1 MSDKFGKFGKF
12 SKPGEFTETKEEIKE
27 DVKVEETPTTF
38 GKVRVDE
45 ATEATSEV
53 KEEIEEG
60 GKFMEDKF
68 YTPPVTEA
76 KTEVEEKP
84 SYNTVKKEPEV
95 KPKSS
100 EPKMFETVRETKA
113 AVKENIE
120 RANAHQNNNI
130 NKLGGIRKME
140 GRKAD
145 IISLRVNVRLGDI
158 AAFLQ
163 GEIQTPFDIN
173 LKEFSPERELQTV
186 DENDRKNM
194 ETIIKKIVAYGEDN
208 SYLNTVPVI
217 TVETKYLKAPIDDI
231 NLIAIGIN
239 QEKPSLQNFSSK
251 YCVPHIVDRAGGQS
265 DVFLD
270 TATVVALTAC
280 ELLNNCIS
288 KDEVAN
294 RNSQYAIAISFNR
307 RDGYTVEFGNKNYR
321 EVR

>member
-12 SKPGEFTETKEEIKE
+12 SKPGEYGDEAKEVVTEET
-27 DVKVEETPTTF
+27 KVEETPTTF

-45 ATEATSEV
+45 TTTEV
-53 KEEIEEG
+53 KEEIKEG

-95 KPKSS
+95 KPKAS

-120 RANAHQNNNI
+120 RANAHQNNN
-130 NKLGGIRKME
+130 KLGGIRKME

-145 IISLRVNVRLGDI
+145 IIALRVNVRLGDL

-163 GEIQTPFDIN
+163 GEITTPFDIN

-194 ETIIKKIVAYGEDN
+194 ESIVKKIVAYGEDS

-217 TVETKYLKAPIDDI
+217 TVDTKYLKAPIDDI

-239 QEKPSLQNFSSK
+239 QEKPSLQNFNNK

-270 TATVVALTAC
+270 TATVVTLTAC
-280 ELLNNCIS
+280 ELLNNCIN
-288 KDEVAN
+288 KDDILN
-294 RNSQYAIAISFNR
+294 RNSQYAVAISFNK
-307 RDGYTVEFGNKNYR
+307 RDGYTVEFVNKNYR

>member
-12 SKPGEFTETKEEIKE
+12 NKPGEYGDEAKEVITEET
-27 DVKVEETPTTF
+27 KVEETPTTF

-45 ATEATSEV
+45 TTEV
-53 KEEIEEG
+53 KEEIKEG
-60 GKFMEDKF
+60 GKVMEDKF

-76 KTEVEEKP
+76 KTEVE
-84 SYNTVKKEPEV
+84 SNTVKKEPEA
-95 KPKSS
+95 KPKAS

-120 RANAHQNNNI
+120 RANAHQNNN
-130 NKLGGIRKME
+130 KLGGIRKME

-145 IISLRVNVRLGDI
+145 IIALRVNVRLGDL

-163 GEIQTPFDIN
+163 GEITTPFDIN

-194 ETIIKKIVAYGEDN
+194 ESIVKKIVAYGEDS

-217 TVETKYLKAPIDDI
+217 TVDTKYLKAPIDDI

-239 QEKPSLQNFSSK
+239 QEKPSLQNFNNK

-270 TATVVALTAC
+270 TATVVTLTAC
-280 ELLNNCIS
+280 ELLNNCIN
-288 KDEVAN
+288 KDDILN
-294 RNSQYAIAISFNR
+294 RNSQYAVAISFNK
-307 RDGYTVEFGNKNYR
+307 RDGYTVEFVNKNYR

>member
-12 SKPGEFTETKEEIKE
+12 NKPGEYGDEAKEVVTEET
-27 DVKVEETPTTF
+27 KVEETPTTF

-45 ATEATSEV
+45 TTEV
-53 KEEIEEG
+53 KEEIKEG

-84 SYNTVKKEPEV
+84 SYNAVKKEPEV
-95 KPKSS
+95 KSKTS

-120 RANAHQNNNI
+120 RTNAHQNN

-145 IISLRVNVRLGDI
+145 IIALRVNVRLGDL

-163 GEIQTPFDIN
+163 GEITTPFDIN

-194 ETIIKKIVAYGEDN
+194 ESIVKKIVAYGEDS

-217 TVETKYLKAPIDDI
+217 TVDTKYLKAPIDDI

-239 QEKPSLQNFSSK
+239 QEKPSLQNFNNK

-270 TATVVALTAC
+270 TATVVTLTAC
-280 ELLNNCIS
+280 ELLNNCIN
-288 KDEVAN
+288 KEDILN
-294 RNSQYAIAISFNR
+294 RNSQYAVAISFNR
-307 RDGYTVEFGNKNYR
+307 RDGYTVEFVNKNYR

>member
-12 SKPGEFTETKEEIKE
+12 NKPGEFGE
-27 DVKVEETPTTF
+27 DVKEVVTEENKVEETPTTF

-45 ATEATSEV
+45 TAEV
-53 KEEIEEG
+53 KEEIKEG

-76 KTEVEEKP
+76 KTEVEFDKEKREPEAARTKP
-84 SYNTVKKEPEV
+84 SEPT
-95 KPKSS
+95 
-100 EPKMFETVRETKA
+100 KMFETVRETKA

-120 RANAHQNNNI
+120 RANAHQNNN
-130 NKLGGIRKME
+130 KLGGIRKME

-145 IISLRVNVRLGDI
+145 IIALRVNVRLGDL

-163 GEIQTPFDIN
+163 GEITTPFDIN

-194 ETIIKKIVAYGEDN
+194 ESIVKKIVAYGEDS

-217 TVETKYLKAPIDDI
+217 TVDTKYLKAPIDDI

-239 QEKPSLQNFSSK
+239 QEKPSLQNFNNK

-270 TATVVALTAC
+270 TATVVTLTAC
-280 ELLNNCIS
+280 ELLNNCIN
-288 KDEVAN
+288 KDDILN
-294 RNSQYAIAISFNR
+294 RNSQYAVAISFNR
-307 RDGYTVEFGNKNYR
+307 RDGYTVEFVNKNYR

>member
-12 SKPGEFTETKEEIKE
+12 NKPGEFEGDKKEE
-27 DVKVEETPTTF
+27 VVE
-38 GKVRVDE
+38 
-45 ATEATSEV
+45 EV
-53 KEEIEEG
+53 KEEITTEEKPAVF
-60 GKFMEDKF
+60 GKPRIDE
-68 YTPPVTEA
+68 VTE
-76 KTEVEEKP
+76 TVEEKI
-84 SYNTVKKEPEV
+84 PEV
-95 KPKSS
+95 NVPHVHEEKVEKPKTSTAAS
-100 EPKMFETVRETKA
+100 AETKMFGTVRETKA
-113 AVKENIE
+113 STRENIE
-120 RANAHQNNNI
+120 RTNSYINNN
-130 NKLGGIRKME
+130 NQGGIRAME

-163 GEIQTPFDIN
+163 KEITTPFDIN

-194 ETIIKKIVAYGEDN
+194 EVIIKKIVAYGEDN

-217 TVETKYLKAPIDDI
+217 TVDSKYLKAPIDDL
-231 NLIAIGIN
+231 NLIAIGII
-239 QEKPSLQNFSSK
+239 QEKPSLDKFSSK

-270 TATVVALTAC
+270 TATVITLTAC
-280 ELLNNCIS
+280 ELLNNCVN
-288 KDEVAN
+288 KDDILN

>member
-12 SKPGEFTETKEEIKE
+12 SKPGEFAETENAKEDIKEEVTSSK
-27 DVKVEETPTTF
+27 
-38 GKVRVDE
+38 VDE
-45 ATEATSEV
+45 DTSEKIEVKEEPKSEV
-53 KEEIEEG
+53 KEEIREG

-68 YTPPVTEA
+68 YTPPITKEN
-76 KTEVEEKP
+76 KSEEKP
-84 SYNTVKKEPEV
+84 KT
-95 KPKSS
+95 S
-100 EPKMFETVRETKA
+100 EAKMFGTVRETKA

-120 RANAHQNNNI
+120 RTNAHQNNN
-130 NKLGGIRKME
+130 NKLGGRIME

-163 GEIQTPFDIN
+163 SEIKTPFDIN

-194 ETIIKKIVAYGEDN
+194 ESIIKKIVAYGEDS

-217 TVETKYLKAPIDDI
+217 TVDTKYLKAPIDDI

-270 TATVVALTAC
+270 TATVVSLTAC
-280 ELLNNCIS
+280 ELLNNCITR
-288 KDEVAN
+288 DDVVN
-294 RNSQYAIAISFNR
+294 RNSQYAIAIAFNR
-307 RDGYTVEFGNKNYR
+307 RDGYTVEFVNKNYR

>member
-1 MSDKFGKFGKF
+1 
-12 SKPGEFTETKEEIKE
+12 
-27 DVKVEETPTTF
+27 
-38 GKVRVDE
+38 
-45 ATEATSEV
+45 
-53 KEEIEEG
+53 
-60 GKFMEDKF
+60 MEDKF

-76 KTEVEEKP
+76 KTEVE
-84 SYNTVKKEPEV
+84 SNTVKKEPEA
-95 KPKSS
+95 KPKAS

-120 RANAHQNNNI
+120 RANAHQNNN
-130 NKLGGIRKME
+130 KLGGIRKME

-145 IISLRVNVRLGDI
+145 IIALRVNVRLGDL

-163 GEIQTPFDIN
+163 GEITTPFDIN

-194 ETIIKKIVAYGEDN
+194 ESIVKKIVAYGEDS

-217 TVETKYLKAPIDDI
+217 TVDTKYLKTPIDDI

-239 QEKPSLQNFSSK
+239 QEKPSLQNFNNK

-270 TATVVALTAC
+270 TATVVTLTAC
-280 ELLNNCIS
+280 ELLNNCIN
-288 KDEVAN
+288 KDDILN
-294 RNSQYAIAISFNR
+294 RNSQYAVAISFNK
-307 RDGYTVEFGNKNYR
+307 RDGYTVEFVNKNYR

>member
-12 SKPGEFTETKEEIKE
+12 NKPGEFEGDKKEE
-27 DVKVEETPTTF
+27 VVE
-38 GKVRVDE
+38 
-45 ATEATSEV
+45 EV
-53 KEEIEEG
+53 KEEATTEEKPAVF
-60 GKFMEDKF
+60 GKPRIDE
-68 YTPPVTEA
+68 VTE
-76 KTEVEEKP
+76 TVEEK
-84 SYNTVKKEPEV
+84 KEEKIPEV
-95 KPKSS
+95 NVPHVHEEKVEKPKTSTAAS
-100 EPKMFETVRETKA
+100 VETKMFGTVRETKA
-113 AVKENIE
+113 STRENIE
-120 RANAHQNNNI
+120 RTNSYINNN
-130 NKLGGIRKME
+130 NQGGIRAME

-163 GEIQTPFDIN
+163 KEITTPFDIN

-194 ETIIKKIVAYGEDN
+194 EVIIKKIVAYGEDN

-217 TVETKYLKAPIDDI
+217 TVDSKYLKAPIDDL
-231 NLIAIGIN
+231 NLIAIGII
-239 QEKPSLQNFSSK
+239 QEKPSLDKFSSK

-270 TATVVALTAC
+270 TATVITLTAC
-280 ELLNNCIS
+280 ELLNNCVN
-288 KDEVAN
+288 KDDILN

>member
-12 SKPGEFTETKEEIKE
+12 NKPGEFADEAKEVVTEET
-27 DVKVEETPTTF
+27 KVEETPTTF

-45 ATEATSEV
+45 TAEV
-53 KEEIEEG
+53 KEEIKEG

-76 KTEVEEKP
+76 KTEVEL
-84 SYNTVKKEPEV
+84 NTTKKEPEV
-95 KPKSS
+95 KPKAS

-120 RANAHQNNNI
+120 RANAHQNNN
-130 NKLGGIRKME
+130 KLGGIRKME

-145 IISLRVNVRLGDI
+145 IIALRVNVRLGDL

-163 GEIQTPFDIN
+163 GEITTPFDIN

-194 ETIIKKIVAYGEDN
+194 EAIVKKIVAYGEDS

-217 TVETKYLKAPIDDI
+217 TVDTKYLKAPIDDI

-239 QEKPSLQNFSSK
+239 QEKPSLQNFNNK

-270 TATVVALTAC
+270 TATVVTLTAC
-280 ELLNNCIS
+280 ELLNNCIN
-288 KDEVAN
+288 KDDILN
-294 RNSQYAIAISFNR
+294 RNSQYAVAISFNR
-307 RDGYTVEFGNKNYR
+307 RDGYTVEFVNKNYR

>member
-12 SKPGEFTETKEEIKE
+12 NKPGEYGE
-27 DVKVEETPTTF
+27 DVKEVVTEETKVEETPTTF

-45 ATEATSEV
+45 TTTEV
-53 KEEIEEG
+53 KEEIKEG

-84 SYNTVKKEPEV
+84 SYNAVKKEPEV
-95 KPKSS
+95 KSKTS

-120 RANAHQNNNI
+120 RANAHQNNN
-130 NKLGGIRKME
+130 KLGGIRKME

-145 IISLRVNVRLGDI
+145 IIALRVNVRLGDL

-163 GEIQTPFDIN
+163 GEITTPFDIN

-194 ETIIKKIVAYGEDN
+194 ESIVKKIVAYGEDS

-217 TVETKYLKAPIDDI
+217 TVDTKYLKAPIDDI

-239 QEKPSLQNFSSK
+239 QEKPSLQNFNNK

-270 TATVVALTAC
+270 TATVVTLTAC
-280 ELLNNCIS
+280 ELLNNCIN
-288 KDEVAN
+288 KDDILN
-294 RNSQYAIAISFNR
+294 RNSQYAVAISFNK
-307 RDGYTVEFGNKNYR
+307 RDGYTVEFVNKNYR

>member
-12 SKPGEFTETKEEIKE
+12 NKPGEYGDEAKEVITEET
-27 DVKVEETPTTF
+27 KVEETPTTF

-45 ATEATSEV
+45 TTEV
-53 KEEIEEG
+53 KEEIKEG

-68 YTPPVTEA
+68 YTPP
-76 KTEVEEKP
+76 EVEEKP
-84 SYNTVKKEPEV
+84 SYNTVKKEPEAAKT
-95 KPKSS
+95 KPS

-120 RANAHQNNNI
+120 RANAHQNNN
-130 NKLGGIRKME
+130 KLGGIRKME

-145 IISLRVNVRLGDI
+145 IIALRVNVRLGDL

-163 GEIQTPFDIN
+163 GEITTPFDIN

-194 ETIIKKIVAYGEDN
+194 ESIVKKIVAYGEDS

-217 TVETKYLKAPIDDI
+217 TVDTKYLKAPIDDI

-239 QEKPSLQNFSSK
+239 QEKPSLQNFNNK

-270 TATVVALTAC
+270 TATVVTLTAC
-280 ELLNNCIS
+280 ELLNNCIN
-288 KDEVAN
+288 KDDILN
-294 RNSQYAIAISFNR
+294 RNSQYAVAISFNK
-307 RDGYTVEFGNKNYR
+307 RDGYTVEFVNKNYR

>member
-12 SKPGEFTETKEEIKE
+12 SKPGEYGE
-27 DVKVEETPTTF
+27 DVKEVVTEETKVEETPTTF
-38 GKVRVDE
+38 GKARVDE
-45 ATEATSEV
+45 TTTEV
-53 KEEIEEG
+53 KEEIKEG
-60 GKFMEDKF
+60 GKFMED
-68 YTPPVTEA
+68 TPPVTEA

-95 KPKSS
+95 KPKAS

-120 RANAHQNNNI
+120 RANAHQNNN
-130 NKLGGIRKME
+130 KLGGIRKME

-145 IISLRVNVRLGDI
+145 IIALRVNVRLGDL

-163 GEIQTPFDIN
+163 GEITTPFDIN

-194 ETIIKKIVAYGEDN
+194 EAIVKKIVAYGEDS

-217 TVETKYLKAPIDDI
+217 TVDTKYLKAPIDDI

-239 QEKPSLQNFSSK
+239 QEKPSLQNFNNK

-270 TATVVALTAC
+270 TATVVTLTAC
-280 ELLNNCIS
+280 ELLNNCIN
-288 KDEVAN
+288 KDDILN
-294 RNSQYAIAISFNR
+294 RNSQYAVAISFNR
-307 RDGYTVEFGNKNYR
+307 RDGYTVEFVNKNYR

>member
-12 SKPGEFTETKEEIKE
+12 NKPGEFEGDKKEDVTTEVVEEIKE
-27 DVKVEETPTTF
+27 ETTTEGKPAVFGKPRIDEVTETVEE
-38 GKVRVDE
+38 KKE
-45 ATEATSEV
+45 EV
-53 KEEIEEG
+53 KEG

-68 YTPPVTEA
+68 YTPPVTKEKKEEKSKADSAEA
-76 KTEVEEKP
+76 K
-84 SYNTVKKEPEV
+84 
-95 KPKSS
+95 
-100 EPKMFETVRETKA
+100 MFGTVRETKA
-113 AVKENIE
+113 STRENIE
-120 RANAHQNNNI
+120 RTNSYINNN
-130 NKLGGIRKME
+130 NQGGIRAME

-163 GEIQTPFDIN
+163 KEITTPFDIN

-194 ETIIKKIVAYGEDN
+194 EVIIKKIVAYGEDN

-217 TVETKYLKAPIDDI
+217 TVDSKYLKAPIDDL
-231 NLIAIGIN
+231 NLIAIGII
-239 QEKPSLQNFSSK
+239 QEKPSLDKFSSK

-270 TATVVALTAC
+270 TATVITLTAC
-280 ELLNNCIS
+280 ELLNNCVN
-288 KDEVAN
+288 KDDILN

>member
-12 SKPGEFTETKEEIKE
+12 NKPGEYGDEAKEVVTEET
-27 DVKVEETPTTF
+27 KVEETPTTF

-45 ATEATSEV
+45 TTTEV
-53 KEEIEEG
+53 KEEIKEG

-76 KTEVEEKP
+76 KTEVEL
-84 SYNTVKKEPEV
+84 NTAKKEPEV

-120 RANAHQNNNI
+120 RANAHQNNN
-130 NKLGGIRKME
+130 KLGGIRRME

-145 IISLRVNVRLGDI
+145 IIALRVNVRLGDL

-163 GEIQTPFDIN
+163 GEITTPFDIN

-194 ETIIKKIVAYGEDN
+194 ESIVKKIVAYGEDS

-217 TVETKYLKAPIDDI
+217 TVDTKYLKAPIDDI

-239 QEKPSLQNFSSK
+239 QEKPSLQNFNNK

-270 TATVVALTAC
+270 TATVVTLTAC
-280 ELLNNCIS
+280 ELLNNCIN
-288 KDEVAN
+288 KDDILN
-294 RNSQYAIAISFNR
+294 RNSQYAVAISFNK
-307 RDGYTVEFGNKNYR
+307 RDGYTVEFVNKNYR

>member
-12 SKPGEFTETKEEIKE
+12 NKPGEYGDEAKEVVTEET
-27 DVKVEETPTTF
+27 KVEETPTTF

-45 ATEATSEV
+45 TAEV
-53 KEEIEEG
+53 KEEIKEG
-60 GKFMEDKF
+60 GKSMEDKF

-76 KTEVEEKP
+76 KTEVE
-84 SYNTVKKEPEV
+84 YNTVKKEPEV
-95 KPKSS
+95 KTKAS

-120 RANAHQNNNI
+120 RANAHQNNN
-130 NKLGGIRKME
+130 KLGGIRRME

-145 IISLRVNVRLGDI
+145 IIALRVNVRLGDL

-163 GEIQTPFDIN
+163 GEITTPFDIN

-194 ETIIKKIVAYGEDN
+194 ESIVKKIVAYGEDS

-217 TVETKYLKAPIDDI
+217 TVDTKYLKAPIDDI

-239 QEKPSLQNFSSK
+239 QEKPSLQNFNNK

-270 TATVVALTAC
+270 TATVVTLTAC
-280 ELLNNCIS
+280 ELLNNCIN
-288 KDEVAN
+288 KDDILN
-294 RNSQYAIAISFNR
+294 RNSQYAVAISFNR
-307 RDGYTVEFGNKNYR
+307 RDGYTVEFVNKNYR

>member
-12 SKPGEFTETKEEIKE
+12 NKPGEFSE
-27 DVKVEETPTTF
+27 DVKEVVTEETKVEETPTTF

-45 ATEATSEV
+45 TATEV
-53 KEEIEEG
+53 KEEIKEG

-76 KTEVEEKP
+76 KTEVE
-84 SYNTVKKEPEV
+84 SNTVKKEAEV
-95 KPKSS
+95 KPKAS

-120 RANAHQNNNI
+120 RANAHQNNN
-130 NKLGGIRKME
+130 KLGGIRKME

-145 IISLRVNVRLGDI
+145 IIALRVNVRLGDL

-163 GEIQTPFDIN
+163 GEITTPFDIN

-194 ETIIKKIVAYGEDN
+194 ESIVKKIVAYGEDS

-217 TVETKYLKAPIDDI
+217 TVDTKYLKAPIDDI

-239 QEKPSLQNFSSK
+239 QEKPSLQNFNNK

-270 TATVVALTAC
+270 TATVVTLTAC
-280 ELLNNCIS
+280 ELLNNCIN
-288 KDEVAN
+288 KDDILN
-294 RNSQYAIAISFNR
+294 RNSQYAVAISFNR
-307 RDGYTVEFGNKNYR
+307 RDGYTVEFVNKNYR